1 MKKIVSHLPPR
12 HLDDFLA
19 ISVLKNLF
27 FDVAIE
33 YINPQK
39 VPKEYLQDKEIAVV
53 DLGEMHSSELNNFD
67 HHQDI
72 NLPCALALVLRKFYR
87 IKVLNSPILN
97 IIDKIDRFGFY
108 RARKILKEYGIEIKT
123 DENIEFKRR
132 VILFTDLLRY
142 GHFVGRFFVENIQM
156 KEYEAFINNLYLYLD
171 SLSVLDE
178 PKLIVK
184 KEDEEFYKKI
194 ENLKV
199 YEIQGL
205 KIAVIKDF
213 LSSNVNEI
221 FNKTNADI
229 LVERNGMDKNQTI
242 LLKNNK
248 SPNNDEIDLSRI
260 FKKYK
265 KIFLHAT
272 GFLAVI
278 DVPVENFNIEELK
291 IVMENNA

>member
-1 MKKIVSHLPPR
+1 MKKIISHLPPR

-27 FDVAIE
+27 FDAVIE

-39 VPKEYLQDKEIAVV
+39 VPREYLEDTEIAVV
-53 DLGEMHSSELNNFD
+53 DLGEIHSPECNNFD

-72 NLPCALALVLRKFYR
+72 NLPCALALVLKKFYR
-87 IKVLNSPILN
+87 IKVLSSPILN

-108 RARKILKEYGIEIKT
+108 QARKILTEYGIEMKT

-132 VILFTDLLRY
+132 IILFTDLLRY
-142 GHFVGRFFVENIQM
+142 GHLIGKFFIENIRM
-156 KEYEAFINNLYLYLD
+156 NAYEAFINNLYLYLD
-171 SLSVLDE
+171 SLSALDE

-184 KEDEEFYKKI
+184 KEEEEFYKKI

-199 YEIQGL
+199 YEIHGL
-205 KIAVIKDF
+205 KIAFIKDF
-213 LSSNVNEI
+213 ISSNLNEV

-229 LVERNGMDKNQTI
+229 LVERNGMDENQTI

-248 SPNNDEIDLSRI
+248 SLYYDKINLSRI
-260 FKKYK
+260 FDKYK
-265 KIFLHAT
+265 KSFLHAT

-278 DVPVENFNIEELK
+278 DTPIDNFNIEELK
-291 IVMENNA
+291 MVIESKD